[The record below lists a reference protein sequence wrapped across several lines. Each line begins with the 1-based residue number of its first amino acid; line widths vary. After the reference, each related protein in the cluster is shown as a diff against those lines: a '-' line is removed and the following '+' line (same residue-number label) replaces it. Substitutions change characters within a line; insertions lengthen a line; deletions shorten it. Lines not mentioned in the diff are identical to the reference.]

1 VLELVSQQQTD
12 APSQPLEQS
21 ESCVHEPGAIVLSE
35 PPPPL
40 LLPPL
45 DPLPLPVP
53 PLLLPLL
60 LLVEASLAILVAL
73 SKGVE
78 FAAEEPQA
86 MSASAPA

>member
-1 VLELVSQQQTD
+1 VLELVSQQQTE
-12 APSQPLEQS
+12 APSQPPEQS
-21 ESCVHEPGAIVLSE
+21 ESCVQEPATIIFSE
-35 PPPPL
+35 PPPL

-78 FAAEEPQA
+78 FAAEEPHA

>member
-1 VLELVSQQQTD
+1 VLELVSQQQTE
-12 APSQPLEQS
+12 APSQPPEQS
-21 ESCVHEPGAIVLSE
+21 ESCVQEPATIILSE

-60 LLVEASLAILVAL
+60 PLVEASLASLVAL

-78 FAAEEPQA
+78 FAADEPHA
-86 MSASAPA
+86 MSARAPA